1 MKKLLLTFGLGLSL
15 LGMAQTSGGPDNFG
29 YTWKNSSASGGP
41 SFSWYDIATLGTQ
54 VNGLSDDNVVGPFPL
69 SGFQYYTSTP
79 TNFYIGS
86 NGYISFSSVNIASS
100 GGQFPAIPLAGGPNN
115 FIAALLSDL
124 SFASSGNPGRA
135 YFFDNGD
142 SLCVSFVNVP
152 FWINNA
158 QQYGG
163 SNTFQIILN
172 KLDTSIT
179 VNYLDQQGL
188 PDPTYTANGLSIG
201 IENATGADGLQQ
213 YRGMVFPSDS
223 SSVKFYFPSTVAPI
237 NDGSVNWIGNAES
250 KGDFVLS
257 GNSINLQANIK
268 NAGNQPISSFTA
280 NGSITPPPTGSA
292 WSSSRTLTNLAAG
305 DDTTFMY
312 NTNYTPNALGI
323 YSYTTNLTGITG
335 DNIASNNS
343 LTQKIIAL
351 DPASD
356 TISMDYSDGIASGSI
371 GWSGGNGG
379 VAVYM
384 KPPIYPAKIIST
396 NYYITA
402 LGTPAV
408 GFHAMI
414 YDDDGPNGTN
424 GTLLDSVYVAPSGI
438 VTGVYTNVAPNDTN
452 LTITDGGV
460 YIHWLMDGDGINIG
474 SDNTPP
480 ISKRAIEVILG
491 GWADYRDRET
501 QDFMMGMTIATPSED
516 GEITSIG
523 QADSKGVM
531 VQRNTAYPL
540 TTTVSNIGFRDA
552 TNVSVKNELKTR
564 TGTVV
569 TVGSGT
575 STLPNLNAGTDT
587 SFTFSNTFIPSVVGT
602 YSYKVFLD
610 KLLKDTENDN
620 DTLMQEIIVLDSNAA
635 LIDVSYANATAEGS
649 LANSA
654 TMLGYAA
661 YFEPSFYPARIK
673 KTSFYHTVLGNSFGF
688 NAIIVKGD
696 SSLTVLD
703 SVLVGSGTISANAY
717 ADVTPSN
724 NNIVINSG
732 GIFVVWQKF
741 GNGIELGY
749 DGEAPFSR
757 QNYQIG
763 TSGIEPYI
771 NNNQEDIMIKVQFER
786 GSIPVGLQENRL
798 TELTAFP
805 NPFNNATT
813 IALPNEVDGNTV
825 VLQVRNTKG
834 QVVSPKII
842 RYQNELKV
850 YKGDLAPG
858 QYTYSIQQGGKL
870 KAVGKLSIL

>member
-1 MKKLLLTFGLGLSL
+1 MKRILLLFGIGLSL
-15 LGMAQTSGGPDNFG
+15 ISTAQNSGGPDTFG
-29 YTWKNSSASGGP
+29 YTWRNSSASGGP
-41 SFSWYDIATLGTQ
+41 TFSWYDISTIGTQ
-54 VNGLSDDNVVGPFPL
+54 VTGLSDDNVVGPFPL
-69 SGFQYYTSTP
+69 TGFQYYNSTP
-79 TNFYIGS
+79 TNFFIGS
-86 NGYISFSSVNIASS
+86 NGYVSFSSVNIASS
-100 GGQFPAIPLAGGPNN
+100 GGQFPAIPTAGGPNN

-135 YFFDNGD
+135 YYHDNGD

-163 SNTFQIILN
+163 SNTFQVILN

-179 VNYLDQQGL
+179 INYLDQQGL

-213 YRGMVFPSDS
+213 YRGIVFPLDS
-223 SSVKFYFPSTVAPI
+223 TSVKFYFPSIVAPFS
-237 NDGSVNWIGNAES
+237 DGSVDWVGNDES
-250 KGDFVLS
+250 KGDFVLR
-257 GNSINLQANIK
+257 GNSIDLRANVK
-268 NAGNQPISSFTA
+268 NAGNQIINSFTA
-280 NGSITPPPTGSA
+280 NGSITPPATGTP
-292 WSSSRTLTNLAAG
+292 WSGSRTLTNLAVG
-305 DDTTFMY
+305 DDTTFSY
-312 NTNYTPNALGI
+312 NSPYTPNALGI
-323 YSYTTNLTGITG
+323 YSYSTNLTGIAG
-335 DNIASNNS
+335 DNTPSNNS

-351 DPASD
+351 DPTLD
-356 TISMDYSDGIASGSI
+356 TISMDYSDRITSGSI

-384 KPPIYPAKIIST
+384 KPPIYPARIIST
-396 NYYITA
+396 DYYITA

-414 YDDDGPNGTN
+414 YDDDGPNGTH
-424 GTLLDSVYVAPSGI
+424 GTLLDSVYVAPGGI
-438 VTGVYTNVAPNDTN
+438 VTGVYTSVTPDDSA

-501 QDFMMGMTIATPSED
+501 QDFMMGMTIQTPSED
-516 GEITSIG
+516 GEISTIG
-523 QADSKGVM
+523 RSEGKGVM
-531 VQRNTAYPL
+531 MQRNTAYPL
-540 TTTVSNIGFRDA
+540 TAKVANVGFRDVS
-552 TNVSVKNELKTR
+552 NVSVKNELRSR
-564 TGTVV
+564 TGTNVV
-569 TVGSGT
+569 VGSGT
-575 STLPNLNAGTDT
+575 NTLPQLNAGTDT
-587 SFTFSNTFIPSVVGT
+587 TFTFTNTFTPSVPGT
-602 YSYKVFLD
+602 YSYQVYLD

-620 DTLMQEIIVLDSNAA
+620 DTLMQEIIVVDSNAA

-649 LANSA
+649 LVNSA

-673 KTSFYHTVLGNSFGF
+673 KTSFYHTALGSSFGF
-688 NAIIVKGD
+688 NAIILKGD

-703 SVLVGSGTISANAY
+703 SVLVGSGTISANTY

-749 DGEAPFSR
+749 DGEAPYSR

-763 TSGIEPYI
+763 TSGIAPYI
-771 NNNQEDIMIKVQFER
+771 NNEQEDIMIKVQFER
-786 GSIPVGLQENRL
+786 GSIPVGLKEQKL
-798 TELTAFP
+798 IQLATYP
-805 NPFNNATT
+805 NPFNNHTT
-813 IALPNEVDGNTV
+813 IELPSEIDGNTA
-825 VLQVRNTKG
+825 VLEVRSITG
-834 QVVSPKII
+834 QLVSPKLI

-850 YKGDLAPG
+850 YKGSLAPG
-858 QYTYSIQQGGKL
+858 QYTYSIQSNGQL
-870 KAVGKLSIL
+870 KAVGKLSIQ